1 MQMQNLDLRQ
11 AIVDRVQKN
20 SKEDFL
26 ATITGSIDGTE
37 QTLPGLGVLF
47 EIIWK
52 ESQKEEQDAMIN
64 TLFQHF
70 QHDQPHPDSSPS
82 Y

>member
-1 MQMQNLDLRQ
+1 MQNFDLRQ
-11 AIVDRVQKN
+11 AIVERVQKN

-26 ATITGSIDGTE
+26 ATINDSIDGDE
-37 QTLPGLGVLF
+37 RTLPGLGVLF

-52 ESQKEEQDAMIN
+52 DSQKDDQDMMIN

-70 QHDQPHPDSSPS
+70 QHDQPHSSSSPS